1 MSVLIKDMKDYDCL
15 CFISLEILC
24 LLIFVTL
31 VKIKSHDQ
39 FMQITGK
46 LKMVHLLFLATV
58 YVYILYTH
66 ILNVFVFLILV
77 LIIFFDSFVLFH

>member
-1 MSVLIKDMKDYDCL
+1 MSVLIKDMKDYD